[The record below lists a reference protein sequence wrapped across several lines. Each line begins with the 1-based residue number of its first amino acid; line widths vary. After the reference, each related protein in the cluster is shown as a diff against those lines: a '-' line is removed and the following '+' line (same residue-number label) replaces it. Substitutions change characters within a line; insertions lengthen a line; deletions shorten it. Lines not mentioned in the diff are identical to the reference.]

1 MHITKKLDT
10 TRFEQSAAL
19 FGALSDP
26 IRLSILDI
34 LSGQPQCACDI
45 GDVVEIA
52 PNLLSYHLKVL
63 KEAGLIVGDKRGRWI
78 DYSVATDAWKKVR
91 TALPTGCRHSMVM
104 KRRRQ

>member
-1 MHITKKLDT
+1 MRVSKKLDT
-10 TRFEQSAAL
+10 TSFEEQAAL

-34 LSGQPQCACDI
+34 LSGSPECACDI

-63 KEAGLIVGDKRGRWI
+63 KDAGLITGEKRGRWI
-78 DYSVATDAWKKVR
+78 DYSVAPHAWRKVR
-91 TALPTGCRHSMVM
+91 MALPTDCRKSMTG
-104 KRRRQ
+104 KRGRP